1 MDVYRISCA
10 SWVTISRSLK
20 FSNLWRKVRTVWRQ
34 RIRFRL
40 GIGAIFHSDHNER
53 RAPPCVRYTCN
64 VHSESE
70 NKSQMICESRRLLWL
85 VIWSWRPITKTSIF
99 GAQFFEIVLSKWRRW
114 LLKFD
119 RCVIE
124 NHSVG
129 YHVIND
135 GEILYPC
142 GDSLSDNDN
151 LCYATSS
158 TWSTFYFDGSRKAGG
173 CICWYYQ
180 SISSLTL

>member
-1 MDVYRISCA
+1 MNLNSTAMSLGYHTFKRWPMDVYRISCA

-34 RIRFRL
+34 RTRFRL

-85 VIWSWRPITKTSIF
+85 VIWSWRPISKHLFSGPSFLRLFSQNEDVDCWNSI
-99 GAQFFEIVLSKWRRW
+99 GASSRTTVS
-114 LLKFD
+114 
-119 RCVIE
+119 VI
-124 NHSVG
+124 
-129 YHVIND
+129 
-135 GEILYPC
+135 
-142 GDSLSDNDN
+142 
-151 LCYATSS
+151 T
-158 TWSTFYFDGSRKAGG
+158 
-173 CICWYYQ
+173 
-180 SISSLTL
+180 